1 MNIVETNIPDIT
13 VGNIDEAK
21 LVLSNRIIES
31 VYPLLDEVYSD
42 QLSEIEGLRTQ
53 LKDKRKEVQE
63 SKTNLEN
70 LISDYNRKKKVKKLV
85 DRISKLV
92 SAGLVYD
99 GSLKNETVILLKV
112 VEKLPENKLDE
123 HLSRM
128 VKLISKRFSR
138 R

>member
-21 LVLSNRIIES
+21 LVLSNRIIEN
-31 VYPLLDEVYSD
+31 VYPLLDEVYND
-42 QLSEIEGLRTQ
+42 QLSEIEGLRTK

-63 SKTNLEN
+63 SKTNLEK
-70 LISDYNRKKKVKKLV
+70 LISEYNRKKKVGKLV

-99 GSLKNETVILLKV
+99 GSLKNETIILLKV

>member
-31 VYPLLDEVYSD
+31 VYPLLDEVYND
-42 QLSEIEGLRTQ
+42 QLSELEGLGTK

-63 SKTNLEN
+63 SKTNLEK
-70 LISDYNRKKKVKKLV
+70 LISEYNRKKKVRKLV

-99 GSLKNETVILLKV
+99 GSLKNETIILLKV